1 MTDAPVACLASAL
14 EAKTEDKN
22 DSASIAKSPP
32 PSKAKGKLPFSLVG
46 AIPSPARAMAG
57 KGAGRNYQG
66 IVTPKNVPFGPP
78 AHAPAVLAS
87 PHLPPPPPFHSA
99 APQEQQQPTTTT
111 MAMLEPMGASYRER
125 LRAGGR
131 GAFQRALDAGLM
143 PKNMKQEWNGQHSS
157 SAAAQGFLPKQ
168 QPEGQSGG
176 VMQYSALGDSQ
187 QMWNGSNDGWCSP
200 MGQAQMQPQQAY
212 APQQMMQQQMAQQM
226 LIQVPQQQAQQPA
239 QMMLQMP
246 TPQEQVQQPVQMMPQ
261 AAQFQGDTELMALQ
275 LKAAAE
281 MNQCY
286 QD

>member
-14 EAKTEDKN
+14 EAKTEDAN

-32 PSKAKGKLPFSLVG
+32 PAKAKGKLPFSLVG

-57 KGAGRNYQG
+57 NGAGRNYQG
-66 IVTPKNVPFGPP
+66 TVTPKNVPFGPP

-87 PHLPPPPPFHSA
+87 PHLTPPPPFHSA

-131 GAFQRALDAGLM
+131 GAFQRAIDSGLL

-157 SAAAQGFLPKQ
+157 SVAAQGFLPKQ
-168 QPEGQSGG
+168 QPEVQSGG
-176 VMQYSALGDSQ
+176 LMQYSTLGDNQ
-187 QMWNGSNDGWCSP
+187 QMWAAGNDGWSSP
-200 MGQAQMQPQQAY
+200 MGQAQMQSQQAY
-212 APQQMMQQQMAQQM
+212 APQQMMQQQMQPQM
-226 LIQVPQQQAQQPA
+226 MLQVPMPQQQAQQPA

-246 TPQEQVQQPVQMMPQ
+246 APQEQVQQQVQM
-261 AAQFQGDTELMALQ
+261 AQEPEGDRELMALQ